1 MASRCSAEG
10 GKRVIGAAER
20 GVEIEGSCGGSEDED
35 ARCGE
40 EAVDS
45 GEELCDDL
53 DVGLGGVGATDA
65 EAVDVFEEKDGEGGG
80 VGGDDGGGAG
90 EEV

>member
-1 MASRCSAEG
+1 M
-10 GKRVIGAAER
+10 ER

-40 EAVDS
+40 EAVDG